1 MTLLTQKHPTN
12 PPTVLRASKNNL
24 SGSQTE
30 RYFSLLYNY
39 DDDQEILERGFAK
52 EGLLLFTYILCAQRS
67 NTMIIIILHLKFYE
81 QPLTN
86 GAIYLEAVCLV
97 TEIGSRPHDINV
109 IRF

>member
-52 EGLLLFTYILCAQRS
+52 EGLLLFTYFVRS
-67 NTMIIIILHLKFYE
+67 TFKYNDNNNPSHKML
-81 QPLTN
+81 
-86 GAIYLEAVCLV
+86 
-97 TEIGSRPHDINV
+97 
-109 IRF
+109 